1 MKLPTDRKR
10 PAVKQTINRQG
21 PQEFITEQLVLVGIR
36 SSKDD
41 APRQRVLDDKG
52 CGGGS
57 NEKIINE
64 EREGVRVNYNELEKR
79 GSSKRSKSLLSKGC
93 VRLQVLSLRRALARQ
108 DIGTAKDRW
117 S

>member
-21 PQEFITEQLVLVGIR
+21 PQEIITEQLLVGIR
-36 SSKDD
+36 ISKDD

-64 EREGVRVNYNELEKR
+64 EREGVRVNYNELEK
-79 GSSKRSKSLLSKGC
+79 KGGAVNDPNHC
-93 VRLQVLSLRRALARQ
+93 YRKGVL
-108 DIGTAKDRW
+108 DFKY
-117 S
+117 

>member
-21 PQEFITEQLVLVGIR
+21 PQENITEQLLVGVR

-52 CGGGS
+52 CGEGS
-57 NEKIINE
+57 NGKIINE